1 MSEVK
6 LNKGQQI
13 VVDTIKEK
21 IDNGES
27 GFITISGGAGVG
39 KTFSVKYA
47 LEDVLDSNFLAITP
61 SHKACSVL
69 TESIGKNA
77 VTLASALGIRLNEF
91 NGTFKPDPEAEK
103 AIKGKRYILIDE
115 VSMVSGELLK
125 VIEREK
131 EPSALIVMMGDINQ
145 LPPVGSDKP
154 SPAFTDY
161 PVLYLTEVM
170 RQKKDSDMVPFLQ
183 NVVGAIEERNDF
195 SMDKINVKG
204 SDMSYCFQL
213 ESFISSFCTDSR
225 KDKKGTRMMTY
236 NNEKSMNPLGVKM
249 LNLEICKK
257 LHNGFEFEKGFQLM
271 AYNGFVHKPKTKRDP
286 NQGFRIVNSVDYT
299 VEKVGEKRLSTRDI
313 KAYIKDP
320 RDGKKGLKTTPISIE
335 VQKITLSSNCE
346 DYVFSCE
353 IPTLSDK
360 GVGKLQDLIQTSF
373 AVKEFQFGYKLM
385 ETFPYML
392 PGYVVSSHK
401 SQGSTY
407 SNSYVVYEN
416 IISQK
421 NVKYKDKLKAIYV
434 AASRAS
440 KKIVIL

>member
-1 MSEVK
+1 MNEIK
-6 LNKGQQI
+6 LNKGQQV
-13 VVDTIKEK
+13 VVDTIKELIK
-21 IDNGES
+21 NNEN

-47 LEDVLDSNFLAITP
+47 LEEVLDSNFLAITP

-69 TESIGKNA
+69 SKSIGKHS

-91 NGTFKPDPEAEK
+91 NGTFKPDPNAEK

-125 VIEREK
+125 VIEKEK
-131 EPSALIVMMGDINQ
+131 ETGALVVMMGDINQ

-161 PVLYLTEVM
+161 PVLYLTEIM
-170 RQKKDSDMVPFLQ
+170 RQNKDSSMVPFLL
-183 NVVGAIEERNDF
+183 NIVGAIEEKNDF
-195 SMDKINVKG
+195 SMDKLNKKG
-204 SDMSYCFQL
+204 SDMVYCFDL
-213 ESFISSFCTDSR
+213 NETLSKFCTDSR
-225 KDKKGTRMMTY
+225 KDPKGTRIMTY

-249 LNLEICKK
+249 LNIEICKK
-257 LHNGFEFEKGFQLM
+257 LHNSFEFEKDFQLM
-271 AYNGFVHKPKTKRDP
+271 AYNGFVYKPKSTRDP
-286 NQGFRIVNSVDYT
+286 NKAFKLVNSVDYSVVST
-299 VEKVGEKRLSTRDI
+299 GEKRMSTRDV

-320 RDGKKGLKTTPISIE
+320 RDGRKGLKTTPITIE
-335 VQKITLSSNCE
+335 VQKVTLSSNCE
-346 DYVFSCE
+346 DYVFTCE
-353 IPTLSDK
+353 IPTLSDQ
-360 GVGKLQDLIQTSF
+360 GVGKLQNIIQTSF
-373 AVKEFQFGYKLM
+373 AVKEFQFGYRLM

-392 PGYVVSSHK
+392 PGYAVSSHK

-407 SNSYVVYEN
+407 TNAYVVYEN

-421 NVKYKDKLKAIYV
+421 NVAYKDKLKAIYV

-440 KKIVIL
+440 KKIVVL